1 MRVSIGRRGSNSV
14 AVAGLRLTFMSR
26 SGEEEPLPLMA
37 LGEVAHVNTHNTREA
52 RRRRRGRSA
61 CAERPRL
68 PRAGPHRTTRA
79 PTATGCLISHY
90 NLRAARFLPLLLPRF
105 VLRIIECIPLAPA
118 AMRGERRPDNS
129 RVQLRR
135 GRAPPYRGRRACYS
149 LRADVTSSAI

>member
-1 MRVSIGRRGSNSV
+1 MST
-14 AVAGLRLTFMSR
+14 LT
-26 SGEEEPLPLMA
+26 A
-37 LGEVAHVNTHNTREA
+37 LAR

-135 GRAPPYRGRRACYS
+135 GRASTYRGAIATRYTAN
-149 LRADVTSSAI
+149 VTSTAI